1 MPKRSMEKVVWELL
15 DMHPK
20 MTPYKISKK
29 YGIATSCV
37 YRHKKTWEENKSKAE
52 PSVPQLTV
60 PHRYKASDIRLGVV
74 GGFALGVIF
83 TITAAS
89 VAGVL

>member
-1 MPKRSMEKVVWELL
+1 MRKRSMEKVVWELL
-15 DMHPK
+15 DMHPN

-37 YRHKKTWEENKSKAE
+37 YRHKKTWEENKSKQ
-52 PSVPQLTV
+52 QLTV
-60 PHRYKASDIRLGVV
+60 PNHYKASDIRLGVV
-74 GGFALGVIF
+74 GGFVLGIIF